1 MTPVTPETPTRS
13 RWTRRRVLDFV
24 GENGF
29 IVIFILWCLFLA
41 LTTDKFLT
49 PRNILTVLQQSAI
62 VSIVA
67 IGEMLVL
74 LTGAMD
80 VSLAAILGV
89 SGLAAAGLMLA
100 GLPPVIAVVIGVGT
114 GGAIG
119 LVNGLIVTKIKINAI
134 IATLG
139 MLSILGGLGLMVTQG
154 QTIYGPVLDS
164 IGFLSSG
171 AVAGVRVP
179 IIVMFV
185 LYAVIY
191 IVLSRTL
198 FGAQLY
204 AVGSNEK
211 AAWLSGLRVD
221 RVRIMAFV
229 LAGVLAGVGGVMQVA
244 RQGSATATM
253 GDEFLFPILTTVI
266 LAGVSLSGGQ
276 GRVWNVL
283 IAAIFLVTITN
294 GMVLLGLSVNA
305 QRVASGVI
313 LIVALSLDRLRQR
326 VR

>member
-1 MTPVTPETPTRS
+1 MGF
-13 RWTRRRVLDFV
+13 L

-29 IVIFILWCLFLA
+29 IVVFILWCLFLS

-49 PRNILTVLQQSAI
+49 PRNISTILQQSAI
-62 VSIVA
+62 VGIVS

-80 VSLAAILGV
+80 VSLAAILSVG
-89 SGLAAAGLMLA
+89 GLVTAGLMINA
-100 GLPPVIAVVIGVGT
+100 VPPLPAVVLGVTT

-119 LVNGLIVTKIKINAI
+119 LVNGLIVTKSKINSI

-139 MLSILGGLGLMVTQG
+139 MLSILSGLALMVTQG
-154 QTIYGPVLDS
+154 QTIYDPALDN

-171 AVAGVRVP
+171 VVAGVRAPVLA
-179 IIVMFV
+179 MFG
-185 LYAVIY
+185 LYALFQF
-191 IVLSRTL
+191 VLSRTL

-221 RVRIMAFV
+221 RIRIAAFV
-229 LAGVLAGVGGVMQVA
+229 LAGTLAGVGGVMQAA
-244 RQGSATATM
+244 RQGSATAIM

-266 LAGVSLSGGQ
+266 LAGVSVSGGK
-276 GRVWNVL
+276 GRLLNVL

-294 GMVLLGLSVNA
+294 GMVLLDVPVNA

-313 LIVALSLDRLRQR
+313 LIAALSLDRLRQR
-326 VR
+326 AW

>member
-1 MTPVTPETPTRS
+1 M
-13 RWTRRRVLDFV
+13 DFV

-29 IVIFILWCLFLA
+29 IVIFILWCLFLSLA
-41 LTTDKFLT
+41 TDTFLT
-49 PRNILTVLQQSAI
+49 PRNILTILQQSAI
-62 VSIVA
+62 VGIVA

-80 VSLAAILGV
+80 VSLAAILSV
-89 SGLAAAGLMLA
+89 SGLVAASLMIDAVPPMLA
-100 GLPPVIAVVIGVGT
+100 VVMGVGT

-119 LVNGLIVTKIKINAI
+119 LANGLIVTKSKINSI

-139 MLSILGGLGLMVTQG
+139 MLSILGGLGLMYTQG
-154 QTIYGPVLDS
+154 QTIYGPALDS

-171 AVAGVRVP
+171 IVAGVRVP
-179 IIVMFV
+179 IVVMFV
-185 LYAVIY
+185 LYALFYV
-191 IVLSRTL
+191 VLSRTL

-211 AAWLSGLRVD
+211 AAWLSGLQVD
-221 RVRIMAFV
+221 RVRIAAFV
-229 LAGVLAGVGGVMQVA
+229 LGGMLAGVGGVMQVA
-244 RQGSATATM
+244 RQGSATAIM
-253 GDEFLFPILTTVI
+253 GDDFLFPILTTVI
-266 LAGVSLSGGQ
+266 LAGVSLSGGK
-276 GRVWNVL
+276 GRLWNVL

>member
-1 MTPVTPETPTRS
+1 M
-13 RWTRRRVLDFV
+13 DFV

-29 IVIFILWCLFLA
+29 IVVFIAWCIFLSLA
-41 LTTDKFLT
+41 TDSFLT
-49 PRNILTVLQQSAI
+49 PRNILTILQQSAI

-67 IGEMLVL
+67 IGEMLVMI
-74 LTGAMD
+74 TGAMD

-89 SGLAAAGLMLA
+89 SGLVTANLILGGVSPLLA
-100 GLPPVIAVVIGVGT
+100 VMIGIGT
-114 GGAIG
+114 GSLIG
-119 LVNGLIVTKIKINAI
+119 LLNGLIVTKSRINSI

-139 MLSILGGLGLMVTQG
+139 MLSILSGLALMVMQG
-154 QTIYGPVLDS
+154 QSAYGSLLDS

-171 AVAGVRVP
+171 VVLGVRAP

-185 LYAVIY
+185 LYALFAV
-191 IVLSRTL
+191 VLSRTL

-204 AVGSNEK
+204 AVGSNER

-221 RVRIMAFV
+221 RIRIAAFA
-229 LAGVLAGVGGVMQVA
+229 LAGLLAGVGGVMQVA

-253 GDEFLFPILTTVI
+253 GDEFLFPILTTVV
-266 LAGVSLSGGQ
+266 LAGVSLNGGK
-276 GRVWNVL
+276 GRLLNVL

-313 LIVALSLDRLRQR
+313 LIAALSLDRLRQR
-326 VR
+326 RQ

>member
-1 MTPVTPETPTRS
+1 M
-13 RWTRRRVLDFV
+13 DFV

-29 IVIFILWCLFLA
+29 IVIFVAWCLFLSLA
-41 LTTDKFLT
+41 TETFLT

-62 VSIVA
+62 VGIVA
-67 IGEMLVL
+67 IGEMLVM

-80 VSLAAILGV
+80 VSLPAILSVG
-89 SGLAAAGLMLA
+89 GLVAASLMVNDVA
-100 GLPPVIAVVIGVGT
+100 PLPAIVIAIGA

-119 LVNGLIVTKIKINAI
+119 LVNGLVVTKIKINAI

-139 MLSILGGLGLMVTQG
+139 MLSILGGLALMYTQG
-154 QTIYGPVLDS
+154 QTIYGPALDS
-164 IGFLSSG
+164 IDFLSSG
-171 AVAGVRVP
+171 ILLGVRVP
-179 IIVMFV
+179 IIVMFT
-185 LYAVIY
+185 LYAVFY
-191 IVLSRTL
+191 VVLSRTL

-204 AVGSNEK
+204 AVGSNER

-221 RVRIMAFV
+221 RIRIMAFA
-229 LAGVLAGVGGVMQVA
+229 LAGMLAGVGGVMQAA
-244 RQGSATATM
+244 RQGSATAVM
-253 GDEFLFPILTTVI
+253 GDEFLFPILTTVV
-266 LAGVSLSGGQ
+266 LAGVSLSGGK
-276 GRVWNVL
+276 GRLWNVL

-326 VR
+326 GR

>member
-1 MTPVTPETPTRS
+1 M
-13 RWTRRRVLDFV
+13 DFV

-29 IVIFILWCLFLA
+29 IIVFILWCLFLS
-41 LTTDKFLT
+41 LTTEKFLT
-49 PRNILTVLQQSAI
+49 PRNILTILQQSAI
-62 VSIVA
+62 VGIVS

-80 VSLAAILGV
+80 VSLAAILSV
-89 SGLAAAGLMLA
+89 SGLVAASLMLS
-100 GLPPVIAVVIGVGT
+100 GVPPLLAVVLGVGT

-119 LVNGLIVTKIKINAI
+119 LVNGLIVTKSKINSI

-139 MLSILGGLGLMVTQG
+139 MLSILSGLALMYTQG
-154 QTIYGPVLDS
+154 QTIYGLALES
-164 IGFLSSG
+164 ISFLSSG
-171 AVAGVRVP
+171 IVAGVRVP
-179 IIVMFV
+179 IVAMFG
-185 LYAVIY
+185 LYAVFHV
-191 IVLSRTL
+191 VLSRTL

-204 AVGSNEK
+204 AVGSNDK

-221 RVRIMAFV
+221 RIRIAAFV
-229 LAGVLAGVGGVMQVA
+229 LAGVLAGIGGVMQAA
-244 RQGSATATM
+244 RQGSATAIM

-266 LAGVSLSGGQ
+266 LAGVSLSGGK
-276 GRVWNVL
+276 GRLWNVL

-294 GMVLLGLSVNA
+294 GMVLLGVSVNA

-313 LIVALSLDRLRQR
+313 LITALSLDRLRQQ

>member
-1 MTPVTPETPTRS
+1 M
-13 RWTRRRVLDFV
+13 DFV

-41 LTTDKFLT
+41 LTTEKFLT

-62 VSIVA
+62 VGIVA
-67 IGEMLVL
+67 IGEMLVM

-80 VSLAAILGV
+80 VSLAAIMSVGGLIAANFMINGV
-89 SGLAAAGLMLA
+89 
-100 GLPPVIAVVIGVGT
+100 PPAIAVVIGVGA

-139 MLSILGGLGLMVTQG
+139 MLSILGGLALMYTQG
-154 QTIYGPVLDS
+154 QTLYGPALDS

-171 AVAGVRVP
+171 QVAGVRVP
-179 IIVMFV
+179 IIVMFA
-185 LYAVIY
+185 LYAACSV
-191 IVLSRTL
+191 VLSRTL

-204 AVGSNEK
+204 AVGGNEK

-221 RVRIMAFV
+221 RIRILAFV
-229 LAGVLAGVGGVMQVA
+229 LAGLLAGVGGVMQAA
-244 RQGSATATM
+244 RQGSATAVM
-253 GDEFLFPILTTVI
+253 GDEFLFPILTTVV
-266 LAGVSLSGGQ
+266 LAGVSLSGGK

-305 QRVASGVI
+305 QRVASGAI
-313 LIVALSLDRLRQR
+313 LIAALSLDRLRQR

>member
-1 MTPVTPETPTRS
+1 M
-13 RWTRRRVLDFV
+13 DFV

-41 LTTDKFLT
+41 LTTERFLT

-62 VSIVA
+62 VGIVA
-67 IGEMLVL
+67 IGEMLVM

-80 VSLAAILGV
+80 VSLPAILSVTGLITASLMIAGV
-89 SGLAAAGLMLA
+89 
-100 GLPPVIAVVIGVGT
+100 PPAIAVTLGVGA
-114 GGAIG
+114 GGTIG

-139 MLSILGGLGLMVTQG
+139 MLSILGGLALMYTEG
-154 QTIYGPVLDS
+154 QTIYGPALDS
-164 IGFLSSG
+164 IDFLSG
-171 AVAGVRVP
+171 GEVAGVRVP
-179 IIVMFV
+179 IIVMFA
-185 LYAVIY
+185 LYAVFY

-204 AVGSNEK
+204 AVGSNDR

-221 RVRIMAFV
+221 RIRVLAFV
-229 LAGVLAGVGGVMQVA
+229 LAGMLAGVGGVMQVA
-244 RQGSATATM
+244 RQGSATAIM

-266 LAGVSLSGGQ
+266 LAGVSLSGGK
-276 GRVWNVL
+276 GRIWNVL

-313 LIVALSLDRLRQR
+313 LIAALSLDRLRQR

>member
-1 MTPVTPETPTRS
+1 MTPSTPETPTRS
-13 RWTRRRVLDFV
+13 RWAQRRVMDFV

-29 IVIFILWCLFLA
+29 IVVFILWCLFLA
-41 LTTDKFLT
+41 LATDNFFT
-49 PRNILTVLQQSAI
+49 PRNILTILQQSAI
-62 VSIVA
+62 VGIVS

-89 SGLAAAGLMLA
+89 SGLVAASLIINAV
-100 GLPPVIAVVIGVGT
+100 PPLFAVVLGVGM

-119 LVNGLIVTKIKINAI
+119 LVNGLIVTKSKINSI

-139 MLSILGGLGLMVTQG
+139 MLSILGGLALTYTQG
-154 QTIYGPVLDS
+154 QTIYGPALDS
-164 IGFLSSG
+164 ISFLSSG
-171 AVAGVRVP
+171 VVAGVRVP
-179 IIVMFV
+179 VVVMFV
-185 LYAVIY
+185 LYALFYV
-191 IVLSRTL
+191 VLSRTL

-221 RVRIMAFV
+221 RIRIAAFV
-229 LAGVLAGVGGVMQVA
+229 LAGMLAGVGGVMQVA
-244 RQGSATATM
+244 RQGSATAIM

-266 LAGVSLSGGQ
+266 LAGVSLSGGK

-283 IAAIFLVTITN
+283 IAAVFLVTITN

-313 LIVALSLDRLRQR
+313 LIAALSLDRLRQR

>member
-1 MTPVTPETPTRS
+1 M
-13 RWTRRRVLDFV
+13 LDFV

-29 IVIFILWCLFLA
+29 IVIFVLWCLFLA
-41 LTTDKFLT
+41 LATEKFLT
-49 PRNILTVLQQSAI
+49 PRNILTVLQQAAI
-62 VSIVA
+62 VGIVA
-67 IGEMLVL
+67 IGEMLVM

-89 SGLAAAGLMLA
+89 SGLASAGLMIA
-100 GLPPVIAVVIGVGT
+100 GVPPASAVVLGVGV

-119 LVNGLIVTKIKINAI
+119 LVNGLIVTQIKINAI

-154 QTIYGPVLDS
+154 QTIYGPALDS
-164 IGFLSSG
+164 LNFLSSG
-171 AVAGVRVP
+171 EVAGVRVP
-179 IIVMFV
+179 VMVMFA
-185 LYAVIY
+185 LYAVFY
-191 IVLSRTL
+191 LVLSRTL

-204 AVGSNEK
+204 AVGSNDR

-221 RVRIMAFV
+221 RIRILAFV
-229 LAGVLAGVGGVMQVA
+229 LAGLLAGLGGVMQVA
-244 RQGSATATM
+244 RQGSATAVM

-266 LAGVSLSGGQ
+266 LAGVSLSGGK
-276 GRVWNVL
+276 GRIWNVL

-294 GMVLLGLSVNA
+294 GMVLLGVSVNA
-305 QRVASGVI
+305 QRVVSGVI
-313 LIVALSLDRLRQR
+313 LIAALSLDRLRQR

>member
-1 MTPVTPETPTRS
+1 M
-13 RWTRRRVLDFV
+13 DFI

-29 IVIFILWCLFLA
+29 IVIFLLWCLFLSLA
-41 LTTDKFLT
+41 TDSFLT

-62 VSIVA
+62 VSIVS

-80 VSLAAILGV
+80 VSLAAILSVG
-89 SGLAAAGLMLA
+89 GLVTASLMINAVPPLPAALLG
-100 GLPPVIAVVIGVGT
+100 IGA

-119 LVNGLIVTKIKINAI
+119 LANGLIVTKIKINPI

-139 MLSILGGLGLMVTQG
+139 MLSILNGLTLLYTQG
-154 QTIYGPVLDS
+154 QTLYGEPLDS

-171 AVAGVRVP
+171 VVLGVRVP
-179 IIVMFV
+179 ILAMFV
-185 LYAVIY
+185 LYALFY
-191 IVLSRTL
+191 GVLSRTL

-211 AAWLSGLRVD
+211 ASWLSGLRVD
-221 RVRIMAFV
+221 RIRIAAFV
-229 LAGVLAGVGGVMQVA
+229 LAGALAGVGGVMQVA
-244 RQGSATATM
+244 RQGSATAIM
-253 GDEFLFPILTTVI
+253 GDEFLFPILTTVV
-266 LAGVSLSGGQ
+266 LAGVSLSGGK
-276 GRVWNVL
+276 GRLLNVL

-305 QRVASGVI
+305 QRVASGII
-313 LIVALSLDRLRQR
+313 LIAALSLDRLRQR

>member
-1 MTPVTPETPTRS
+1 M
-13 RWTRRRVLDFV
+13 DFV

-41 LTTDKFLT
+41 LTTEKFLT
-49 PRNILTVLQQSAI
+49 PRNILIVLQQSAI
-62 VSIVA
+62 VGIVA
-67 IGEMLVL
+67 IGEMLVM

-80 VSLAAILGV
+80 VSLAAIMSVGGLVAASLMIAGV
-89 SGLAAAGLMLA
+89 
-100 GLPPVIAVVIGVGT
+100 PPVIAVVIGVGA
-114 GGAIG
+114 GGTIG

-139 MLSILGGLGLMVTQG
+139 MLSILGGLAMMVTQG
-154 QTIYGPVLDS
+154 QTIYGPALDS

-185 LYAVIY
+185 LYAVFY

-221 RVRIMAFV
+221 RIRILAFV
-229 LAGVLAGVGGVMQVA
+229 LAGMLAGVGGVMQVA
-244 RQGSATATM
+244 RQGSATAIM

-266 LAGVSLSGGQ
+266 LAGVSLSGGK

-313 LIVALSLDRLRQR
+313 LIAALSLDRLRQR

>member
-1 MTPVTPETPTRS
+1 M
-13 RWTRRRVLDFV
+13 DFV

-62 VSIVA
+62 VGIVA
-67 IGEMLVL
+67 IGEMLVM

-80 VSLAAILGV
+80 VSLAAILSV
-89 SGLAAAGLMLA
+89 AGLIAASLMIT
-100 GLPPVIAVVIGVGT
+100 GLPPLPAVVIGVGA
-114 GGAIG
+114 GGTIG

-139 MLSILGGLGLMVTQG
+139 MLSILGGLALMYTQG
-154 QTIYGPVLDS
+154 QTIYGPALDS
-164 IGFLSSG
+164 IDFLSSG
-171 AVAGVRVP
+171 VLLGVRVP
-179 IIVMFV
+179 IIVMFG
-185 LYAVIY
+185 LYVIFY
-191 IVLSRTL
+191 VVLSRTL

-221 RVRIMAFV
+221 RIRIMAFA
-229 LAGVLAGVGGVMQVA
+229 LAGMLAGVGGVMQAA
-244 RQGSATATM
+244 RQGSATAIM
-253 GDEFLFPILTTVI
+253 GDEFLFPILTTVV
-266 LAGVSLSGGQ
+266 LAGVSLSGGK
-276 GRVWNVL
+276 GRLWNVL
-283 IAAIFLVTITN
+283 IAAIFLATITN

-305 QRVASGVI
+305 QRVASGAI

>member
-1 MTPVTPETPTRS
+1 M
-13 RWTRRRVLDFV
+13 DFV

-62 VSIVA
+62 VGIVA
-67 IGEMLVL
+67 IGEMLVM

-80 VSLAAILGV
+80 VSLPAILSV
-89 SGLAAAGLMLA
+89 AGLITATFMVA
-100 GLPPVIAVVIGVGT
+100 GVPPVFAVMLGVGV

-139 MLSILGGLGLMVTQG
+139 MLSILGGLALMYTEG
-154 QTIYGPVLDS
+154 QTIYGPALDS

-171 AVAGVRVP
+171 DVAGVRVP
-179 IIVMFV
+179 IIVMFA
-185 LYAVIY
+185 LYVVFY

-204 AVGSNEK
+204 AVGSNDR

-221 RVRIMAFV
+221 RIRILAFV
-229 LAGVLAGVGGVMQVA
+229 LAGVLAGVGGIMQVA
-244 RQGSATATM
+244 RQGSATAIM
-253 GDEFLFPILTTVI
+253 GDDFLFPILTTVI
-266 LAGVSLSGGQ
+266 LAGVSLSGGK
-276 GRVWNVL
+276 GRIWNVL

-313 LIVALSLDRLRQR
+313 LIAALSLDRLRQR
-326 VR
+326 GR

>member
-1 MTPVTPETPTRS
+1 M
-13 RWTRRRVLDFV
+13 DFV

-29 IVIFILWCLFLA
+29 IVVFILWCLFLSLA
-41 LTTDKFLT
+41 TDNFLT
-49 PRNILTVLQQSAI
+49 PRNILTILQQSAI
-62 VSIVA
+62 VGIVA

-80 VSLAAILGV
+80 ISLAAILGV
-89 SGLAAAGLMLA
+89 SGLVAASLMIRTV
-100 GLPPVIAVVIGVGT
+100 PPLLAVVLGVGA
-114 GGAIG
+114 GGVIG
-119 LVNGLIVTKIKINAI
+119 LVNGLIVTKSKINSI

-139 MLSILGGLGLMVTQG
+139 MLSILDGLALMYTQG
-154 QTIYGPVLDS
+154 QTIYGPALDN

-179 IIVMFV
+179 VVAMFA
-185 LYAVIY
+185 LYGLFYV
-191 IVLSRTL
+191 VLSRTL

-211 AAWLSGLRVD
+211 AAWLSGLRID
-221 RVRIMAFV
+221 RIRIMAFV
-229 LAGVLAGVGGVMQVA
+229 LAGTLAGVGGVMQVA
-244 RQGSATATM
+244 RQGSATAVM

-266 LAGVSLSGGQ
+266 LAGVSLSGGK
-276 GRVWNVL
+276 GRLLNVL

-294 GMVLLGLSVNA
+294 GMVLLDMSVNA

-313 LIVALSLDRLRQR
+313 LIAALSLDRLRWR
-326 VR
+326 AR